1 MTVGRTWTVAL
12 DGVAGRVVR
21 VEADLSNG
29 LPAANVIGTGDAA
42 SAQAKDRI
50 RAAVHNSGHKFPDTR
65 VTLALSPA
73 SLPKKGAGYD
83 VAMAIAL
90 LAAAEVVPAAA
101 AERCVLIGELGLD
114 GTIRAVPGVL
124 PLLIAA
130 LVAGRRDAVVPVEN
144 LAEAALS
151 GARVCGAASLADLVG
166 HLNGEQLLVP
176 APAPGEIAAR
186 PVPDLADVLGQPE
199 ARRALELAAA
209 GGHHLVMIGPPGAGK
224 TMLAKRLPGI
234 LPALDDCQ
242 AMAVTAIHSVAG
254 MLDVTSPL
262 IRRPPF
268 IDPHHSASLPA
279 MVGGGSGLIRPGAA
293 SLAHHGVLF
302 LDEAPEFKPTV
313 LDSLRQ
319 SLEDR
324 EVRVSRSNRTV
335 TFPARFQLVVAAN
348 PCPCAAARDIDC
360 SCAAGVRR
368 KYLGRL
374 SGPLLDRVDI
384 RVPVAPLSVEALIS
398 RGVRGES
405 SAVVAGRVARA
416 RARAAQ
422 RWSDPR
428 WAGAAGGAV
437 VNGSVPGPVV
447 RAYWDAL
454 SVDRRA
460 VDDAVRVGRLTGRGY
475 DRVLRLA
482 LTSADLADRAMPE
495 RADLFRALAMRCGEE
510 L

>member
-1 MTVGRTWTVAL
+1 
-12 DGVAGRVVR
+12 
-21 VEADLSNG
+21 
-29 LPAANVIGTGDAA
+29 
-42 SAQAKDRI
+42 
-50 RAAVHNSGHKFPDTR
+50 
-65 VTLALSPA
+65 
-73 SLPKKGAGYD
+73 
-83 VAMAIAL
+83 
-90 LAAAEVVPAAA
+90 
-101 AERCVLIGELGLD
+101 
-114 GTIRAVPGVL
+114 
-124 PLLIAA
+124 
-130 LVAGRRDAVVPVEN
+130 VPVEN

-151 GARVCGAASLADLVG
+151 GARVCGAATLADLIG
-166 HLNGEQLLVP
+166 HFRGEQLLVP
-176 APAPGEIAAR
+176 APEPGESAAQ

-234 LPALDDCQ
+234 LPPLDDRE

-398 RGVRGES
+398 RGVRGEP
-405 SAVVAGRVARA
+405 SAVVAGRVVRA
-416 RARAAQ
+416 RARAARSSTGRYQ
-422 RWSDPR
+422 VRSCGRTGTRCRWIGRPWTTR
-428 WAGAAGGAV
+428 CGWAG
-437 VNGSVPGPVV
+437 
-447 RAYWDAL
+447 
-454 SVDRRA
+454 
-460 VDDAVRVGRLTGRGY
+460 
-475 DRVLRLA
+475 
-482 LTSADLADRAMPE
+482 
-495 RADLFRALAMRCGEE
+495 
-510 L
+510 